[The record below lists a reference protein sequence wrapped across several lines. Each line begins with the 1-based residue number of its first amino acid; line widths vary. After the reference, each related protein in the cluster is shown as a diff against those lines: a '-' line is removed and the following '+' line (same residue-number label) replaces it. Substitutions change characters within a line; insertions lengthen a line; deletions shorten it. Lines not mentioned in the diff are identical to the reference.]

1 MTEIQDAPV
10 RRFALIGCGRIG
22 SAVLA
27 AWQGG
32 RLPGWEL
39 VSVLSRTAAPQAGA
53 LATTDAAQLFARRLD
68 LIVECAGPA
77 ALAQHVEAALAVA
90 PVWTVSAVAL
100 ADDALLAR
108 VNEAARRS
116 GHRLRVLPGALAG
129 LDGVAAAAVDPLAT
143 LQLDVDLL
151 PGEGERAQV
160 FSGSV
165 REAAARY
172 PNHVNVAMAAALAG
186 PGDDV
191 AQIRVH
197 NPGARPHFTLAL
209 QAESVFGSLAVQ
221 VQPRVAPGLH
231 PVAASIVAA
240 LRQELRPIWVG

>member
-1 MTEIQDAPV
+1 MTTTQGTPV

-22 SAVLA
+22 TEVLA
-27 AWQGG
+27 AWQSGG
-32 RLPGWEL
+32 LPGWEL

-53 LATTDAAQLFARRLD
+53 LATTDPAQLFARRLD
-68 LIVECAGPA
+68 LVVECAGPA
-77 ALAQHVEAALAVA
+77 ALSQHVEAALAVA

-100 ADDALLAR
+100 ADAALLSR
-108 VNEAARRS
+108 VNEAVRRS

-129 LDGVAAAAVDPLAT
+129 LDGVAAAAVDPMAT
-143 LQLDVDLL
+143 LQLDIDLL
-151 PGEGERAQV
+151 PGEGERSQV

-172 PNHVNVAMAAALAG
+172 PHHVNVAVAAALAG
-186 PGDDV
+186 PGLDA

-197 NPGARPHFTLAL
+197 HPGPGPRFTLAL
-209 QAESVFGSLAVQ
+209 RAESVFGSLAAQ
-221 VQPRVAPGLH
+221 VQPRIAPGLH

>member
-1 MTEIQDAPV
+1 M

-22 SAVLA
+22 TEVLA

-32 RLPGWEL
+32 GLPGWEL
-39 VSVLSRTAAPQAGA
+39 VSVLSRNAAPRAGV
-53 LATTDAAQLFARRLD
+53 LSTTDPARLFALRPD
-68 LIVECAGPA
+68 LIVECAGPQ

-100 ADDALLAR
+100 ADAVLEAR
-108 VNEAARRS
+108 VHQAVRRS

-129 LDGVAAAAVDPLAT
+129 LDGVAAAAADPGAT
-143 LQLDVDLL
+143 LQLDIDLL
-151 PGEGERAQV
+151 PGEGEPAIV

-172 PNHVNVAMAAALAG
+172 PHNVNVAVAAALAG
-186 PGDDV
+186 PGADA
-191 AQIRVH
+191 AQVRVH
-197 NPGARPHFTLAL
+197 HPGPGPGFTLAL
-209 QAESVFGSLAVQ
+209 QADSIFGSLSARVR
-221 VQPRVAPGLH
+221 PRVAPGVH

-240 LRQELRPIWVG
+240 LRQELRPVWVG

>member
-1 MTEIQDAPV
+1 MTSTHEAPV

-32 RLPGWEL
+32 GLPGWEL

-53 LATTDAAQLFARRLD
+53 LATTDAAQLFARRPD

-100 ADDALLAR
+100 ADAAVLSR
-108 VNEAARRS
+108 VKEAARRS
-116 GHRLRVLPGALAG
+116 GHRLRILPGALAG
-129 LDGVAAAAVDPLAT
+129 LDGVAAAGVDPSGT
-143 LQLDVDLL
+143 LQLDIDLL

-172 PNHVNVAMAAALAG
+172 PDHVNVAVAAALAG
-186 PGDDV
+186 PGPDA

-197 NPGARPHFTLAL
+197 HPGPGPRFTLAFHS
-209 QAESVFGSLAVQ
+209 ESMFGSLAVQ
-221 VQPRVAPGLH
+221 VRPLVAPGVH

-240 LRQELRPIWVG
+240 LRQELRPVWVG